1 MAKSIPKK
9 SAPVRKRERLSQEER
24 RTQLLN
30 CAVKI
35 FAEHG
40 LDAANH
46 ALVAEEASVSV
57 PTVFFYFGS
66 REKLVD
72 AVLTDVERVNKLN
85 FNKALEN
92 KAPANEVLI
101 ALSFDMI
108 DSLNDHTYHSRIFR
122 EWSIMERADIW
133 PRFLKLHQMIIN
145 TLIKIIKR
153 GQREGNLRA
162 ELNAEDE
169 AYILHASSYSMAHM
183 MLTGCSQSKIE
194 SYLRTVL
201 GTVLLPGA
209 FEQAK
214 QNTQ

>member
-1 MAKSIPKK
+1 MTKATAQKK
-9 SAPVRKRERLSQEER
+9 PPVRKRERLSQEER

-46 ALVAEEASVSV
+46 ALVAEEANVSV

-72 AVLTDVERVNKLN
+72 AVLTEVERVNKLN
-85 FNKALEN
+85 FKKALKN
-92 KAPANEVLI
+92 KAPADEVLI

-108 DSLNDHTYHSRIFR
+108 DSLEDHSYHSRIFR
-122 EWSIMERADIW
+122 EWSIMERAEIW

-145 TLIKIIKR
+145 ALVKIVER
-153 GQREGNLRA
+153 GQREGNMRS

-169 AYILHASSYSMAHM
+169 AYMLHASSYSMAHM
-183 MLTGCSQSKIE
+183 MLTGCSREKIE

-201 GTVLLPGA
+201 KTVLLPGA
-209 FEQAK
+209 FTNE
-214 QNTQ
+214 